1 MILGLT
7 TIPVQV
13 SKPQKGVVQE
23 TAADNQKFW
32 MRCLV
37 QEVRGVE
44 ENLEGVKKNSH
55 YDAILYV
62 NKQTK
67 QHEFLRKLENSKSN
81 HSCSMS
87 AYSSPPE
94 RENKTGEETG
104 SMPLEIPLVRLHSS
118 P

>member
-1 MILGLT
+1 M
-7 TIPVQV
+7 
-13 SKPQKGVVQE
+13 
-23 TAADNQKFW
+23 
-32 MRCLV
+32 
-37 QEVRGVE
+37 E

-87 AYSSPPE
+87 AYSSPPKE
-94 RENKTGEETG
+94 KTKRGKKQAAC
-104 SMPLEIPLVRLHSS
+104 L
-118 P
+118 